1 MGCQWDSC
9 GIPDRSHENAARAR
23 SQLLPHF
30 HDKVSIRVTE
40 TGPGSTT
47 LNPHAGYV
55 YPGVLRDAGTSVH
68 QIRVPDCPGSIAI
81 LRCCSLNGHRRVRIE
96 MESFDSQSPHT
107 LSDDELSRLVVI
119 VVDQFGMGLTRK
131 EFNDVVLALFENIA
145 GLETIPVTTAR
156 QYLNVLWSKYL
167 QSCNAYPAG

>member
-1 MGCQWDSC
+1 
-9 GIPDRSHENAARAR
+9 
-23 SQLLPHF
+23 
-30 HDKVSIRVTE
+30 
-40 TGPGSTT
+40 
-47 LNPHAGYV
+47 
-55 YPGVLRDAGTSVH
+55 
-68 QIRVPDCPGSIAI
+68 
-81 LRCCSLNGHRRVRIE
+81 

-167 QSCNAYPAG
+167 HARFPRMGPTRFPGIGPT